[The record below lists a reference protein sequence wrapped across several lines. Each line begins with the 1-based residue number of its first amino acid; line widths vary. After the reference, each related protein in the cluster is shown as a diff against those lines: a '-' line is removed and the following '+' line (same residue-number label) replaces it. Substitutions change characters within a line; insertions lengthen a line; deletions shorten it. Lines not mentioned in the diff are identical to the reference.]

1 MAITSKPKI
10 SREKASELI
19 LTQGFSGSYQPEQIT
34 FLLKR
39 TQIRPTDTLEKER
52 LIQSGE
58 KHYSQMIGQENPPT
72 ERHLQLFEQA
82 MQYGQQ
88 RLAKEVQQ
96 LAQTLS
102 AEFAESIV
110 LVSFVRA
117 GVPLGVLLYHA
128 LQDMGRDCVHY
139 GISIIRDRGI
149 DFAALETIIAKH
161 GHQSLVFV
169 DGWTGKGAIQKEL
182 QRSLADDPRFID
194 RPLPLV
200 VLSDIGGCA
209 WLAASGEDWLIPSG
223 VLGSTISGLIS
234 RSICENEALQFNEVE
249 ESNLGQWHGCIEY
262 THLNSFDMSQSFVGQ
277 INQIRRKIKSEQN
290 AVWTSAQQQLQK
302 RQSQAVVKQLAEQY
316 QITNINRIKPSIAE
330 ATRAIL
336 RRVPDLVLLRD
347 ANDADTALLR
357 HLTEV
362 TQTPVKV
369 VGDQIA
375 PYRAITLI
383 QKLGAG

>member
-1 MAITSKPKI
+1 MAII
-10 SREKASELI
+10 SQDKANDLI
-19 LTQGFSGSYQPEQIT
+19 LKQGFSGSYRPEQVT
-34 FLLKR
+34 FLLQR
-39 TQIRPTDTLEKER
+39 SHIQPTDTLEKER
-52 LIQSGE
+52 LIQSGQ
-58 KHYSQMIGQENPPT
+58 KHYSQMISQEHAPT

-96 LAQTLS
+96 LAQTLA
-102 AEFAESIV
+102 AECAEPIV

-128 LQDMGRDCVHY
+128 LQDLGRACVHY

-161 GHQSLVFV
+161 GHTSMVFV
-169 DGWTGKGAIQKEL
+169 DGWTGKGAIQQEL
-182 QRSLADDPRFID
+182 QRSLGDDPRFAD
-194 RPLPLV
+194 RALPLV

-209 WLAASGEDWLIPSG
+209 WLAASGDDWLIPSG

-234 RSICENEALQFNEVE
+234 RSICEGDALGAAEIQADNID
-249 ESNLGQWHGCIEY
+249 QWHSCIEY
-262 THLNSFDMSQSFVGQ
+262 RHLQDFDLSQSFIDQ
-277 INQIRRKIKSEQN
+277 INQIRRTLDSVEN
-290 AVWTSAQQQLQK
+290 AVWCSAQQQSQ
-302 RQSQAVVKQLAEQY
+302 RQQSQAVVQHLAQQY
-316 QITNINRIKPSIAE
+316 QIGNINRIKPSIAE

-347 ANDADTALLR
+347 GQDADTALLR

-362 TQTPVKV
+362 TNTPVKV

-375 PYRAITLI
+375 PYRAVTLI
-383 QKLGAG
+383 QKLGKG

>member
-19 LTQGFSGSYQPEQIT
+19 LTQGFSGSYQPEQVT

-39 TQIRPTDTLEKER
+39 TQIQPTDTLEKER

-58 KHYSQMIGQENPPT
+58 KHYSQMISQENPPT

-102 AEFAESIV
+102 AEFAEPIV

-128 LQDMGRDCVHY
+128 LQDLGHNCVHY

-234 RSICENEALQFNEVE
+234 RSICQSDTLQANEIE
-249 ESNLGQWHGCIEY
+249 ESNLGQWHGCVEY
-262 THLNSFDMSQSFVGQ
+262 NHLKAFDMSQSFIKQ
-277 INQIRRKIKSEQN
+277 INQIRRELQSEKN
-290 AVWTSAQQQLQK
+290 AVWTSAQQQLQ
-302 RQSQAVVKQLAEQY
+302 RQRSQAVVKQLAEHY

>member
-19 LTQGFSGSYQPEQIT
+19 LTQGFSGSYQPEQVT

-39 TQIRPTDTLEKER
+39 TQIQPTDTLEKER

-58 KHYSQMIGQENPPT
+58 KHYSQMISQEQAPT

-82 MQYGQQ
+82 MQHGQQ

-102 AEFAESIV
+102 VEFAEPIV

-128 LQDMGRDCVHY
+128 LQDLGHDCVHY

-234 RSICENEALQFNEVE
+234 RSICENEALQFNEIE
-249 ESNLGQWHGCIEY
+249 ESNLGQWHGCVEY
-262 THLNSFDMSQSFVGQ
+262 NHLKAFDMSQSFIKQ
-277 INQIRRKIKSEQN
+277 INQIRRELPSEKN
-290 AVWTSAQQQLQK
+290 AVWTSAQQQLQ
-302 RQSQAVVKQLAEQY
+302 RQRSQAVVKQLAEHY

-357 HLTEV
+357 HLTEI
-362 TQTPVKV
+362 THTPVQI

>member
-19 LTQGFSGSYQPEQIT
+19 LTQGFSGSYQPEQVT

-58 KHYSQMIGQENPPT
+58 KHYSQMISQEQAPT

-82 MQYGQQ
+82 MQHGQQ

-102 AEFAESIV
+102 TEFAEPIV

-249 ESNLGQWHGCIEY
+249 ESNLDQWHGCVEY
-262 THLNSFDMSQSFVGQ
+262 NHLKAFDMSQSFIKQ
-277 INQIRRKIKSEQN
+277 INQIRRELQSEKN
-290 AVWTSAQQQLQK
+290 AVWTSAQQQLQ
-302 RQSQAVVKQLAEQY
+302 RQRSQAVVKQLAEHY

>member
-19 LTQGFSGSYQPEQIT
+19 LTQGFSGSYQPEQVT

-58 KHYSQMIGQENPPT
+58 KHYSQMISQENPPT

-128 LQDMGRDCVHY
+128 LQDLGHDCVHY

-234 RSICENEALQFNEVE
+234 RSICENEALQLNEVE
-249 ESNLGQWHGCIEY
+249 ESNLDQWHGCVEY
-262 THLNSFDMSQSFVGQ
+262 NHLKAFDMSQSFIKQ
-277 INQIRRKIKSEQN
+277 INQIRRELQSEKN
-290 AVWTSAQQQLQK
+290 AVWTSAQQQLQ
-302 RQSQAVVKQLAEQY
+302 RQRSQAVVKQLAEHY

-369 VGDQIA
+369 LGDQIA

>member
-1 MAITSKPKI
+1 MAITSKQKI

-19 LTQGFSGSYQPEQIT
+19 LTQGFSGSYQAGQVT
-34 FLLKR
+34 FLLNR
-39 TQIRPTDTLEKER
+39 IQIQPTDTLEKER

-58 KHYSQMIGQENPPT
+58 KHYSQMISQEQAPT

-234 RSICENEALQFNEVE
+234 RSICESDTLQANEIE
-249 ESNLGQWHGCIEY
+249 ESNLGQWHGCVEY
-262 THLNSFDMSQSFVGQ
+262 NHLKAFDMSQSFIKQ
-277 INQIRRKIKSEQN
+277 INQIRRELQSEKN
-290 AVWTSAQQQLQK
+290 AVWTSAQQQLQ
-302 RQSQAVVKQLAEQY
+302 RQRSQAVVKQLAEQY